1 MSPTVT
7 AITTYVEQQ
16 LDMYRFWTVHSVY
29 KKTVNIQAGERLL
42 ALQAAMSPM
51 SPVSLLTDLD
61 AGAFEALPVQPGQ
74 PVSVAGSQI
83 IISAPEHP
91 VAFLCQPNVVR
102 PTRLTCP
109 PGQFPRGELLSRVR
123 QAVAA
128 SRAGIFRLL
137 LRDSTDG
144 PVINAAEEY
153 SLILTAARSR
163 ISRCGECLSQ
173 GLYGDAAKSLA
184 GLIGLGIGL
193 TPSGDDFLC
202 GVLAGLILRGEENH
216 PFARSLCREITTRR
230 FDTNDISRAFLDCS
244 LEHHFSLAVNG
255 LADLPSAE
263 RILKVFSAIG
273 HSSGIDTLCGVA
285 YGLSLWE

>member
-1 MSPTVT
+1 MSPTIT

-16 LDMYRFWTVHSVY
+16 LNMCRFWTVHSVY
-29 KKTVNIQAGERLL
+29 KKTVNIQAGERFL
-42 ALQAAMSPM
+42 ALQAALSPM
-51 SPVSLLTDLD
+51 SPVSLLTDMD

-74 PVSVAGSQI
+74 QVSIDGSRI

-91 VAFLCQPNVVR
+91 VAFLFQPNKVC

-109 PGQFPRGELLSRVR
+109 PGQFPRGELLSRLR
-123 QAVAA
+123 QAITA
-128 SRAGIFRLL
+128 SQAGIFRLL
-137 LRDSTDG
+137 FRDSTDG

-153 SLILTAARSR
+153 SLILNAARSR
-163 ISRCGECLSQ
+163 IRRCSQCVEQ
-173 GLYGDAAKSLA
+173 GLYGDAAKDLA

-216 PFARSLCREITTRR
+216 PFTLSLRREITSRR

-244 LEHHFSLAVNG
+244 LEHHFSLAVNS

-263 RILKVFSAIG
+263 RILNVFSAIG